1 MRIGIYKDTLA
12 NKRGADVAVTLLADG
27 LKERGHDAVLFEKNE
42 LDGRLGETW
51 DAIISAGT
59 NELLDLSGR
68 TAAPVIQQFHTNPES
83 QFKWK
88 RFLRNRRIR
97 RALRLVTAIQVLR
110 EEHAAQMLRY
120 GVKVATIGNW
130 STYDDADTSVP
141 SGRDIETR
149 TILYPAAFSKSK
161 NHKLLLKAF
170 SSLRN
175 EFPDWTLELYGG
187 GTFSGK
193 IPANVK
199 IMPHGDLREAYARCA
214 FLAFPSLDEGFGL
227 VIAEAASFSKP
238 AVALHDWIGTAGA
251 GGAVIAPANAKNYA
265 QALARLMRDAR
276 LRRQLGEKAR
286 IYCRK
291 TYSRDN
297 ILDAWEKLILSSIRK
312 SI

>member
-27 LKERGHDAVLFEKNE
+27 LKERGHDAVLFEKGE
-42 LDGRLGETW
+42 LESRLGETW

-68 TAAPVIQQFHTNPES
+68 TAAPVIQQFHTNPKS

-97 RALRLVTAIQVLR
+97 QALRRVAAIQVLR
-110 EEHAAQMLRY
+110 EEHAAQVLRY
-120 GVKVATIGNW
+120 GVKVAAIGNW
-130 STYDDADTSVP
+130 STYNADGASGP
-141 SGRDIETR
+141 SGHGNETR

-175 EFPDWTLELYGG
+175 EFPDWRLELYGG
-187 GTFSGK
+187 GTFRGK
-193 IPANVK
+193 IPANVA

-238 AVALHDWIGTAGA
+238 AVALHDWIGTASA
-251 GGAVIAPANAKNYA
+251 GGAVIAPANAKAYA
-265 QALARLMRDAR
+265 QALARLMEDAGF
-276 LRRQLGEKAR
+276 RRQLGENAR
-286 IYCRK
+286 IYCQNA
-291 TYSRDN
+291 YSRDS
-297 ILDAWEKLILSSIRK
+297 ILDSWEKLILSSTRK